1 MTVYEVMQR
10 MVAREDKEARE
21 YAEQY
26 VDRLLD
32 NHRDAGV
39 SAMLSR
45 RAFQNAAALRIMLE
59 GMSVDVAEREI

>member
-1 MTVYEVMQR
+1 MQR

-45 RAFQNAAALRIMLE
+45 RAFQNAAALRIVL
-59 GMSVDVAEREI
+59 AEMPVEIAGREV